1 MKKRILFLIPILAVL
16 LSVNN
21 VFAEEISNAT
31 IHGNGNINGVTIYNS
46 LTNFNSYAI
55 STAGEALAFNNN
67 ISIGV
72 PTDADAKNLL
82 GQPLLVTLNLCTM
95 ENWQGV
101 TDANNVTGNFSYAR
115 NYATISTGSCKI
127 RGTNYTGNGYTMYM
141 VVTPVNYTI
150 DAESTY
156 RVITGSI
163 TFWGGG
169 FAQGGGYFSSNGF
182 SVELFTKETETAFQQ
197 IVQNNTVI
205 SQNQTII
212 NQNQATNDKL
222 DDMLNADADASVN
235 PDDSKYDDYE
245 SAENSLKDKV
255 NHADLSNL
263 SIGIDSN
270 SSRWVWETLTSLL
283 QSHSAIFGMV
293 IAILSIG
300 IIKLAL
306 GR

>member
-1 MKKRILFLIPILAVL
+1 
-16 LSVNN
+16 
-21 VFAEEISNAT
+21 
-31 IHGNGNINGVTIYNS
+31 
-46 LTNFNSYAI
+46 
-55 STAGEALAFNNN
+55 
-67 ISIGV
+67 
-72 PTDADAKNLL
+72 
-82 GQPLLVTLNLCTM
+82 
-95 ENWQGV
+95 
-101 TDANNVTGNFSYAR
+101 
-115 NYATISTGSCKI
+115 
-127 RGTNYTGNGYTMYM
+127 MYM